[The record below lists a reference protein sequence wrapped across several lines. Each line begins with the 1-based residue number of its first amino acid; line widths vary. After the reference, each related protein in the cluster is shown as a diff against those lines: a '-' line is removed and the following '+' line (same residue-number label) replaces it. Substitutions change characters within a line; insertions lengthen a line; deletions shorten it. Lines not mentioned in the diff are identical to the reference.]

1 MKLLLLLALITLTFH
16 SQARELPALKKIE
29 SNKVIFQSKQVRE
42 VRSLGMFKT
51 RVVARWG
58 VHVYQV
64 VDAYFKCSTLRCRF
78 DSYKTR
84 DFYQSCELKNTQMRC
99 QKRISPDGGSAP
111 DSVGYWERHPDGS
124 FERRVDNDY
133 DEPVRGDDSW
143 ETGGVVL
150 F

>member
-42 VRSLGMFKT
+42 VRSLGLFKT

-64 VDAYFKCSTLRCRF
+64 VD
-78 DSYKTR
+78 
-84 DFYQSCELKNTQMRC
+84 
-99 QKRISPDGGSAP
+99 
-111 DSVGYWERHPDGS
+111 
-124 FERRVDNDY
+124 
-133 DEPVRGDDSW
+133 
-143 ETGGVVL
+143 
-150 F
+150 